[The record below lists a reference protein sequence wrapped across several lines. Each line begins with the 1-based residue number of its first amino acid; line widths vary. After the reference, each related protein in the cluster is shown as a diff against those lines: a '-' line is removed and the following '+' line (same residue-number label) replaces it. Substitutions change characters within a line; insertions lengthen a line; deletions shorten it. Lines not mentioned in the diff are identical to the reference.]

1 MNEEQIQEAI
11 ESCDERY
18 VKIGCKLMDFHIY
31 GKMTKNPIAERVRYF
46 ENSLN
51 LVRVEKLIYNALLI
65 NNRGLLPL
73 CLAKYDELI
82 GESFEIGK
90 SMVVKENCKEEFY
103 LQYCKDVMG
112 QREYI
117 KTLCE

>member
-1 MNEEQIQEAI
+1 MNEEQIQEAMDD
-11 ESCDERY
+11 CDRRY
-18 VKIGCKLMDFHIY
+18 TKIGLTLMNFHIY
-31 GKMTKNPIAERVRYF
+31 GEMTQTPIAERVRYF
-46 ENSLN
+46 ENSMN
-51 LVRVEKLIYNALLI
+51 LVRVEKLIYNALMI

-103 LQYCKDVMG
+103 LQYCKDSLK